1 MVFDDADVDRAVR
14 DALEGGYYNKG
25 EACTAASR
33 VIIQKGLADTF
44 VNQLAKGVK
53 ALKVGAGNDP
63 ATHVGPAV
71 SKEQQSKVLKYI
83 EVGKREGARVVAE
96 GRLPSDPA
104 LAGGFFVPPTLLADV
119 RPDARAAQ
127 EDLWGTACSL
137 AYTRATSTVRCV
149 FRVELTSASS
159 SSTTISEAS
168 SVCHS
173 AAPRTVATA
182 ANTRSR
188 HSRTSGTRS

>member
-71 SKEQQSKVLKYI
+71 
-83 EVGKREGARVVAE
+83 
-96 GRLPSDPA
+96 
-104 LAGGFFVPPTLLADV
+104 FFVPPTLVADV